1 VRVIA
6 IDGPSGSGKST
17 VARAVADRLGL
28 CYLDTG
34 AMYRAVAFEA
44 MRRGID
50 PEDRAT
56 VAELSRQIEL
66 KVGDKVTV
74 DGTDATI
81 EIRSPEVTR
90 AVSIVAANPE
100 VRSELVARQREWADA
115 HDGGVV
121 EGRDIGT
128 VVFPGADLK
137 VFLTAEDG
145 ERANRRSKEMLDLR
159 YDQVAADMARR
170 DRIDSTRAA
179 SPLAVAEDAIRLDTT
194 GRTVDDIVEEVLRL
208 ARTGRPGGAA
218 RSSGAARTSGAPDRS
233 AAAPGRAEPA
243 DPAGRPGRG

>member
-1 VRVIA
+1 LRVIA

-28 CYLDTG
+28 DYLDTG

-50 PEDRAT
+50 PEDRPT

-66 KVGDKVTV
+66 NVGDKVTV
-74 DGTDATI
+74 DGADATI

-100 VRSELVARQREWADA
+100 VRAELVARQREWAEA
-115 HDGGVV
+115 HHGGVV

-137 VFLTAEDG
+137 VYLTADDS

-159 YDQVAADMARR
+159 YDQVAADMVRR
-170 DRIDSTRAA
+170 DHIDSTRAA
-179 SPLAVAEDAIRLDTT
+179 SPLAVADDAIRLDTT
-194 GRTVDDIVEEVLRL
+194 GRPIEDIVEEVLRL
-208 ARTGRPGGAA
+208 AETARRTV
-218 RSSGAARTSGAPDRS
+218 
-233 AAAPGRAEPA
+233 
-243 DPAGRPGRG
+243 